1 MARPYVRN
9 IKPNEVKEIFGNLS
23 QTNHYQVSF
32 SGLNKPIIDHIRS
45 KFGIFDVDRFMGTK
59 GGIMCSDASLP
70 SSSLATGEVRNDF
83 IGVPQE
89 FAHTRLYTDIDFTF
103 YIDNDYK
110 ILRIFEGWIDYI
122 SSGSNREID
131 ELSDNYYRRM
141 RYPDTYKVQSMF
153 ISKFEKD
160 YKQQLDYQFVNAFP
174 KLMTAIPVSYGG
186 ADILKVSVSF
196 NYDRYIV
203 NPKGRIRQNISTEF
217 NDLRKAPSVELVQR
231 DQEARNESAPSRI
244 QQIQTIPYLEPANT
258 AGPETRFLP
267 TDSATGYRGDG
278 NPDGQLRYPNGT
290 PVYLPNGKIRN
301 SQWDPI

>member
-9 IKPNEVKEIFGNLS
+9 IKPNEAKEIFGNLS

-32 SGLNKPIIDHIRS
+32 SGLNRPITNHIRS

-122 SSGSNREID
+122 SSGSSREID

-141 RYPDTYKVQSMF
+141 RYPDSYKVQSMF

-203 NPKGRIRQNISTEF
+203 NPRGRIRQNRAGFDPLRSAVSQETNQRSTETSASIAAF
-217 NDLRKAPSVELVQR
+217 NENLNLGIDYSSNNLQTNYFAKPQQNIPFGSVDIGLIPGVNAP
-231 DQEARNESAPSRI
+231 EAPILPAPE
-244 QQIQTIPYLEPANT
+244 Y
-258 AGPETRFLP
+258 
-267 TDSATGYRGDG
+267 
-278 NPDGQLRYPNGT
+278 PD
-290 PVYLPNGKIRN
+290 
-301 SQWDPI
+301 

>member
-1 MARPYVRN
+1 MARPYVRS
-9 IKPNEVKEIFGNLS
+9 IKPNEAKEIFGNLS
-23 QTNHYQVSF
+23 QSNHYQVSF
-32 SGLNKPIIDHIRS
+32 SGLNVPITNHIRL
-45 KFGIFDVDRFMGTK
+45 KFGINDVDRFMGTK

-141 RYPDTYKVQSMF
+141 RYPDSYKVQSMF
-153 ISKFEKD
+153 ISKFERD

-203 NPKGRIRQNISTEF
+203 NPRGRIRQNRTSF
-217 NDLRKAPSVELVQR
+217 DPLGSSVFASKQASLLGNDY
-231 DQEARNESAPSRI
+231 SAYNSQVDFFAEP
-244 QQIQTIPYLEPANT
+244 QQNIPYGSVNIGLVPEVNAPEAPILPA
-258 AGPETRFLP
+258 PE
-267 TDSATGYRGDG
+267 
-278 NPDGQLRYPNGT
+278 NPD
-290 PVYLPNGKIRN
+290 
-301 SQWDPI
+301 

>member
-1 MARPYVRN
+1 MARPYVRS
-9 IKPNEVKEIFGNLS
+9 IKPNEAKEIFGKLS

-32 SGLNKPIIDHIRS
+32 SGLNVPITNHIRS
-45 KFGIFDVDRFMGTK
+45 KFGINDVDRFMGTK

-141 RYPDTYKVQSMF
+141 RYPDSYKVQSMF
-153 ISKFEKD
+153 ISKFERD

-203 NPKGRIRQNISTEF
+203 NPRGRIRQNRANAAFGENLNLGIDYSAYNSQADF
-217 NDLRKAPSVELVQR
+217 FAKPQQNIPFGSVDIGLVPGVNAP
-231 DQEARNESAPSRI
+231 EAPILPAP
-244 QQIQTIPYLEPANT
+244 E
-258 AGPETRFLP
+258 
-267 TDSATGYRGDG
+267 
-278 NPDGQLRYPNGT
+278 NPD
-290 PVYLPNGKIRN
+290 
-301 SQWDPI
+301 

>member
-1 MARPYVRN
+1 MARPYVRS
-9 IKPNEVKEIFGNLS
+9 IKPNEAKEIFGNLS

-32 SGLNKPIIDHIRS
+32 SGLNVPITNHIRS
-45 KFGIFDVDRFMGTK
+45 KFGINDVDRFMGTK

-141 RYPDTYKVQSMF
+141 RYPDSYKVQSMF
-153 ISKFEKD
+153 ISKFERD

-203 NPKGRIRQNISTEF
+203 NPRGRIRQNRANF
-217 NDLRKAPSVELVQR
+217 DPLRKAPSSELQQYSASKGASIAAFGENLNLGIDYSAYNSQADFFAKPQQNIPFGSV
-231 DQEARNESAPSRI
+231 DIGLVPGVNAPEAPILPAP
-244 QQIQTIPYLEPANT
+244 E
-258 AGPETRFLP
+258 
-267 TDSATGYRGDG
+267 
-278 NPDGQLRYPNGT
+278 NPD
-290 PVYLPNGKIRN
+290 
-301 SQWDPI
+301 

>member
-1 MARPYVRN
+1 VARPYVRN
-9 IKPNEVKEIFGNLS
+9 IKPNEAKEIFGNLS

-32 SGLNKPIIDHIRS
+32 SGLNYPITNHIKF
-45 KFGIFDVDRFMGTK
+45 KFGIEDVDRFMGTK

-203 NPKGRIRQNISTEF
+203 NPRGRIRQNRASFDPLRAAVSAELQQSSAARQASLSASGESLPTSTD
-217 NDLRKAPSVELVQR
+217 N
-231 DQEARNESAPSRI
+231 
-244 QQIQTIPYLEPANT
+244 
-258 AGPETRFLP
+258 RFLGPP
-267 TDSATGYRGDG
+267 TAKKFLGVPLNSQQTLNELYEAGRS
-278 NPDGQLRYPNGT
+278 
-290 PVYLPNGKIRN
+290 GKIK
-301 SQWDPI
+301 SASEFIGPLQ